1 MKQQRTTVTL
11 LVGGAG
17 FIGQALTHKLLT
29 SGCRQVLILGRSSH
43 PAHIPSGATYIQ
55 GDAADSVMMNS
66 ILDGVDE
73 VVDLAY
79 ATVPKTSFENPLFDV
94 VSNLPSSVNLLQ
106 VASRK
111 ALDKYLLVSSGGT
124 VYGQAQAATIR
135 ETHPTDPISPY
146 GISKLL
152 TEKYATF
159 FRQME
164 QLPVITARPANP
176 FGAMQ
181 VGKTAQ
187 GFIGAAIAAIRQRQ
201 AVTVYGARGTVRD
214 YVYID
219 DLASALAA
227 MLDSGL
233 VGSTYNVG
241 TGIGT
246 DNMGVLAHLHPLAAQ
261 DGLPLEVSHLEER
274 RFDVRANVLD
284 SSLLRE
290 HTGWSPSIDLTEGL
304 SRVWN
309 ETRSVHSTCS

>member
-1 MKQQRTTVTL
+1 M
-11 LVGGAG
+11 
-17 FIGQALTHKLLT
+17 
-29 SGCRQVLILGRSSH
+29 GRSTPPTH
-43 PAHIPSGATYIQ
+43 LPSGASYIQ
-55 GDAADSVMMNS
+55 GDAADATLMGSV
-66 ILDGVDE
+66 LEGVDE

-111 ALDKYLLVSSGGT
+111 SLRKYLLVSSGGT
-124 VYGQAQAATIR
+124 VYGQAQTAMIC

-187 GFIGAAIAAIRQRQ
+187 GFIGAAIAAIRRRQ
-201 AVTVYGARGTVRD
+201 AVMVYGARGTVRD
-214 YVYID
+214 YIYID

-227 MLDSGL
+227 MLDSGQ
-233 VGSTYNVG
+233 VGCTYNVG

-246 DNMGVLAHLHPLAAQ
+246 DNMDVLAHLQPLAAQ

-274 RFDVRANVLD
+274 RFDVRSNVLD
-284 SSLLRE
+284 SHLLRE
-290 HTGWSPSIDLTEGL
+290 HTGWHPSVDLAEGL

-309 ETRSVHSTCS
+309 ETRSD

>member
-1 MKQQRTTVTL
+1 MKQNSTTVTL

-17 FIGQALTHKLLT
+17 FIGQALANRLLV
-29 SGCRQVLILGRSSH
+29 SRRRQVLVMGRSAQ
-43 PAHIPSGATYIQ
+43 PAHLPPGASYIQ
-55 GDAADSVMMNS
+55 GDAADPSLMNS
-66 ILDGVDE
+66 VLDDVDE

-111 ALDKYLLVSSGGT
+111 SLKKYLLVSSGGT
-124 VYGQAQAATIR
+124 VYGQAQTLTIR

-176 FGAMQ
+176 FGPMQ

-187 GFIGAAIAAIRQRQ
+187 GFIGAAIAAIRRRQ
-201 AVTVYGARGTVRD
+201 SVTVYGARGTIRD
-214 YVYID
+214 YIYID

-227 MLDSGL
+227 LLESGH
-233 VGSTYNVG
+233 VGGTYNIG

-246 DNMGVLAHLHPLAAQ
+246 DNMDVLEHLRPFAMLDRLALDVCPQ
-261 DGLPLEVSHLEER
+261 EER
-274 RFDVRANVLD
+274 RFDVRSNVLD
-284 SSLLRE
+284 SSLLSAD
-290 HTGWSPSIDLTEGL
+290 TGWQQSIDLEEGL

-309 ETRSVHSTCS
+309 ETRSVYSTCS

>member
-1 MKQQRTTVTL
+1 LKQPHTTVTL

-17 FIGQALTHKLLT
+17 FIGQALAHKLLA
-29 SGCRQVLILGRSSH
+29 SGHRQVLLMGRSTPPTH
-43 PAHIPSGATYIQ
+43 LPSGASYIQ
-55 GDAADSVMMNS
+55 GDAADAVLMGSV
-66 ILDGVDE
+66 LDGVDE

-111 ALDKYLLVSSGGT
+111 SLRKYLLVSSGGT
-124 VYGQAQAATIR
+124 VYGQAQTAMIC

-187 GFIGAAIAAIRQRQ
+187 GFIGAAIAAIRRRQ
-201 AVTVYGARGTVRD
+201 AVMVYGARGTVRD
-214 YVYID
+214 YIYID

-227 MLDSGL
+227 MLDSGQ
-233 VGSTYNVG
+233 VGCTYNVG

-246 DNMGVLAHLHPLAAQ
+246 DNMNVLAHLQPLAAQ

-274 RFDVRANVLD
+274 RFDVRSNVLD
-284 SSLLRE
+284 SHMLRE
-290 HTGWSPSIDLTEGL
+290 HTGWHPSVDLAEGL

-309 ETRSVHSTCS
+309 ETRSD